1 MCASYSLHDWVLT
14 STCAWCGK
22 LCSQTDFCVP
32 KSMQRFPWQ
41 NHSCF
46 QCSATRGHPML
57 IFSLVPCTLLVMKYL
72 YNFTLSNIM
81 NVLVDTV
88 VCRLASLLPSFI
100 LPLKDA
106 PFSSKSWYWLLLSD
120 LSNSDD
126 LFVQLSTVFFLVPLV
141 FPAFCCWL
149 PVYLYM
155 LLQSNSK
162 WANSF
167 SQSGTV
173 SQFKHLKC
181 FLCSVANKIW
191 LHEIY
196 LILISVFIYCFS
208 GIGSGISLYVL
219 FILLIYSSY

>member
-1 MCASYSLHDWVLT
+1 
-14 STCAWCGK
+14 
-22 LCSQTDFCVP
+22 
-32 KSMQRFPWQ
+32 
-41 NHSCF
+41 
-46 QCSATRGHPML
+46 ML
-57 IFSLVPCTLLVMKYL
+57 IFSLVPCTLLMMKYL

-88 VCRLASLLPSFI
+88 VCRLASLLPSLI
-100 LPLKDA
+100 LPLKDT

-126 LFVQLSTVFFLVPLV
+126 LFVQFSTVFFLVPLV

-162 WANSF
+162 GGNSF